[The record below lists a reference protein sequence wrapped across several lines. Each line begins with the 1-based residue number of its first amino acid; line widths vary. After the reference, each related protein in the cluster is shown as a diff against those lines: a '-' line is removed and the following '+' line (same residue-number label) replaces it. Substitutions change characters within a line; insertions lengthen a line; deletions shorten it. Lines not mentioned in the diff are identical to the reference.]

1 MSAAIVITPA
11 PSDPPLFVE
20 SLTARGTKKRAQGVQ
35 RILAELT
42 DADRADIAL
51 GATRAAAGGW
61 PDGPVAAPPAPSP
74 LAASERKLATVREG
88 VTAELKSLGGMGA

>member
-1 MSAAIVITPA
+1 VSAAIVITPA

-20 SLTARGTKKRAQGVQ
+20 SLTARGTKTRAREVQ
-35 RILAELT
+35 RILAELS
-42 DADRADIAL
+42 DADRASIAD

-88 VTAELKSLGGMGA
+88 VTAELKSLGQGA

>member
-42 DADRADIAL
+42 DADRVDIAD

-74 LAASERKLATVREG
+74 LAASERQLATVREG
-88 VTAELKSLGGMGA
+88 VTAELKSLGGTA

>member
-1 MSAAIVITPA
+1 MTAIVIA
-11 PSDPPLFVE
+11 AHPSDPPLFVE
-20 SLTARGTKKRAQGVQ
+20 SLTARGTKTRAREVQ
-35 RILAELT
+35 RILAELS
-42 DADRADIAL
+42 DKDRADITD

-88 VTAELKSLGGMGA
+88 VTAELKSLGQGA

>member
-1 MSAAIVITPA
+1 MGAAIVITPA
-11 PSDPPLFVE
+11 PSAPPLFAE
-20 SLTARGTKKRAQGVQ
+20 TLTARGTKKRAQGVQ

-42 DADRADIAL
+42 DADRVDIAD

-88 VTAELKSLGGMGA
+88 VTAELKSLGQGA